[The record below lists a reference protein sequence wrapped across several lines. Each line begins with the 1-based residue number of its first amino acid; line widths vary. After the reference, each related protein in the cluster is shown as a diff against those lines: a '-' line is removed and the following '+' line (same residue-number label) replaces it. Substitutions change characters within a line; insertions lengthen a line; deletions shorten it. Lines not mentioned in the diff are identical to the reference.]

1 MLRRS
6 INKREKQLFVKR
18 FYPAGTYT
26 WTVPAGCEE
35 VDVFL
40 VGGGG
45 GGGYSMHSG
54 GGGGGGGQ
62 VMRSSVRVTPGEEI
76 QCTIGQ
82 GGSSGYGTGV
92 YTGMFVSVVLS
103 FL

>member
-1 MLRRS
+1 
-6 INKREKQLFVKR
+6 
-18 FYPAGTYT
+18 
-26 WTVPAGCEE
+26 
-35 VDVFL
+35 
-40 VGGGG
+40 
-45 GGGYSMHSG
+45 MHSG

-92 YTGMFVSVVLS
+92 YTGLNGESGSATQFSTLSVNGGEMEEKVRTGLT
-103 FL
+103 LL